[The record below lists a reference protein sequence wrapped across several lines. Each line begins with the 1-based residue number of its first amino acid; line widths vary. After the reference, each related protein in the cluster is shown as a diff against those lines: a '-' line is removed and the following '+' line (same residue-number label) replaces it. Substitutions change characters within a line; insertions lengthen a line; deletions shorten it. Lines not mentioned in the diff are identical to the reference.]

1 MRLFLIQSKETG
13 HFLVPSDGYVGWS
26 QSLRC
31 ALEHGLVD
39 EEAGIE
45 LLHEHADDAELV
57 FIRVDPDSQFDGS

>member
-13 HFLVPSDGYVGWS
+13 HFLVPADGYVGWS

-31 ALEHGLVD
+31 ALERGLVD

-45 LLHEHADDAELV
+45 LLQEHADDAELV
-57 FIRVDPDSQFDGS
+57 FVRFDADKHFDGV